1 MALIYG
7 GNIRA
12 GVPINKRINLYFILI
27 VVDGE
32 GFVKWYLAEAI
43 EQISGRRLWFTTFPS
58 PSRPRPSR
66 RRSHFS
72 KTP

>member
-32 GFVKWYLAEAI
+32 GFVKWYL
-43 EQISGRRLWFTTFPS
+43 S
-58 PSRPRPSR
+58 
-66 RRSHFS
+66 
-72 KTP
+72 

>member
-27 VVDGE
+27 VGGNGIFVNRDLGE
-32 GFVKWYLAEAI
+32 K
-43 EQISGRRLWFTTFPS
+43 
-58 PSRPRPSR
+58 
-66 RRSHFS
+66 
-72 KTP
+72 

>member
-27 VVDGE
+27 VVDRE
-32 GFVKWYLAEAI
+32 GFVKWYL
-43 EQISGRRLWFTTFPS
+43 S
-58 PSRPRPSR
+58 
-66 RRSHFS
+66 
-72 KTP
+72 

>member
-12 GVPINKRINLYFILI
+12 GVPINKRINLYSILI

-32 GFVKWYLAEAI
+32 GFVKWYL
-43 EQISGRRLWFTTFPS
+43 S
-58 PSRPRPSR
+58 
-66 RRSHFS
+66 
-72 KTP
+72 